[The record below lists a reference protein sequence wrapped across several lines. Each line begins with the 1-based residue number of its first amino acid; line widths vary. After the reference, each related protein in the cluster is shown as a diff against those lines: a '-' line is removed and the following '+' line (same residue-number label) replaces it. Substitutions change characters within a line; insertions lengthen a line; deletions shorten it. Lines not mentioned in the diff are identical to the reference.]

1 MHSILLNLTKVCFMM
16 QNIVYLGEYPIQILE
31 IINSAVVG

>member
-1 MHSILLNLTKVCFMM
+1 MM

-31 IINSAVVG
+31 IINSAVVGWSSL